1 MKKLFTLGGALLFA
15 ITAWADSYSYLVFQT
30 SDSSLLSCDAATV
43 HITFAGEE
51 AVVRDAN
58 GEHRL
63 SLASLTKMYFSSD
76 PAAIARPEAAAAS
89 DEVSVYTLSGLYVG
103 TFSSQRAAAS
113 ALGKGMYLLKGRQE
127 VKTVTA
133 NSVK

>member
-1 MKKLFTLGGALLFA
+1 MKYFGKIQTYRAETFRVVSTKFLLPLITFLLMKKLFTLGGALLFA

-63 SLASLTKMYFSSD
+63 SLASLTKM
-76 PAAIARPEAAAAS
+76 
-89 DEVSVYTLSGLYVG
+89 
-103 TFSSQRAAAS
+103 
-113 ALGKGMYLLKGRQE
+113 K
-127 VKTVTA
+127 
-133 NSVK
+133 